1 MQQEVVPMVKC
12 THTWAAVHGWRPC
25 GEATKTTSPL
35 AQVPNW
41 HLACKLVWQSWGDGM
56 GICSKWATNCLSFK
70 GALYGWQRPH
80 ATKNVFG
87 CLQRNISW
95 LMTSDK
101 TLLSKEVG
109 SFFGFTKRLMVLCF
123 LSIHQQLTRW
133 VWFFTCWDMC
143 KSQWNFLIIWL
154 CHLALT
160 QQANASSTSWAKVL
174 WCTRPKSA
182 CLNNSTTLAI
192 CRNAVH
198 SRIAMPA
205 GKQMVCMK

>member
-101 TLLSKEVG
+101 TLLSKRSWIFLWFHKTTYGLVLPPHTPATDQMGVVLHMLRHVQKPMEL
-109 SFFGFTKRLMVLCF
+109 SNHMALPFGFDTASQCFIHFLGQSAVVHSTKISLSQQFHNFSHLQECF
-123 LSIHQQLTRW
+123 
-133 VWFFTCWDMC
+133 
-143 KSQWNFLIIWL
+143 
-154 CHLALT
+154 ALKHC
-160 QQANASSTSWAKVL
+160 NASW
-174 WCTRPKSA
+174 
-182 CLNNSTTLAI
+182 
-192 CRNAVH
+192 
-198 SRIAMPA
+198 
-205 GKQMVCMK
+205 